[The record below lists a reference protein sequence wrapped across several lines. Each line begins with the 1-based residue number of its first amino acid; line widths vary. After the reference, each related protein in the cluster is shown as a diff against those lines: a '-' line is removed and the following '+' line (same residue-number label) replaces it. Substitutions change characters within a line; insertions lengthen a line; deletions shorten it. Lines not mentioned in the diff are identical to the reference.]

1 MNRRERFLYRSPLLL
16 LAVVAALG
24 LAAMAQSELLAQQ
37 GPATPAEAIRNLRF
51 REIGPA
57 IMGGRVDDFAVV
69 ESNPNIVYVGLA
81 SGGVWK
87 TTNGGITW
95 EPIFDDQPVST
106 IGDVAVAPSNPSI
119 VWVGTGE
126 PNNRQSSSWG
136 NGVYKSE
143 DGGKT
148 WQHMGLEQTHHI
160 GRIVIHPHNPDIV
173 YVAALGKLWGPNR
186 ERGVYK
192 TTDGGRTWTQVLF
205 VNEDTGV
212 VDLAMDPESPN
223 ILYAAAYQRRRTVFG
238 FAGSGP
244 GSGLYRSTDGGVTWT
259 RMVKGLPYDPEFSD
273 GAPPAPGG
281 GPALQRRG
289 PQPDLPQEAIEQT
302 GRIGLAIYRRNPAIV
317 YAIIEHARGGV
328 FRSEDR
334 GLSWRKMSDTN
345 PRPMYYSKI
354 VVDPNNDLRIWVMGA
369 PMYYS
374 EDGGKT
380 FVTNRVTR
388 IHGDYHA
395 MWINP
400 ADSNHMIVGSDGGI
414 HWSYD
419 AGRTWDFVNTL
430 AIGQFYEIGV
440 DMQQPYNIC
449 GGLQDN
455 GSWCGPSRTTY
466 TRGISNDEW
475 VRVGGGDGFYVQI
488 DPTDPNILYAESQDG
503 NLFRRDLR
511 TTESVSIRP
520 REAEGEPPYR
530 FQWNSPIVISAHDP
544 ATLYYGAQYLFK
556 STNRGDS
563 WQKISPDLTT
573 GQDRDK
579 LEIMGR
585 VPDRHTRSRHDGVQN
600 WPCITTIS
608 ESPRNPQVLWVGT
621 DDGNLQVTRD
631 GGRSWRNVADRVPG
645 VPPGTYVSRV
655 IASRHAE
662 GRAYVTFDGHRSNDF
677 RVYVYVTEDFGTTWK
692 EISRGIPQNNGVAN
706 VIREHHRN
714 PDLLFV
720 GTEYGAYVSFDRGAN
735 WSPLK
740 LNLPTVPV
748 DDIVIHPRE
757 NDLIL
762 GTHGRSIWVLDDIT
776 PLEQLNARVLASD
789 LHLFDIRAAI
799 AWRLYQHKA
808 NTGHKIFLAS
818 NPPYGALIHYYL
830 RQAPGANERVTITI
844 EDAQGKKLRELE
856 GTKEAG
862 VNRVNWD
869 LRSQL
874 PFELSEEQQQALGFF
889 GQMRGPL
896 VDPGTYTVKV
906 TLGSNTQSKTVTVEE
921 DPRIRISP
929 ADRAARRQALDRA
942 MQLAVRSMEAQ
953 RKITSLK
960 NALDATLNQWRG
972 PAGRQIPQAIRD
984 AAQEFSNRVNQVHGR
999 FVNPPLPL
1007 GWAGPPLE
1015 RREPTIPQRMGRLY
1029 GALEGYT
1036 AAPTPTQLEELAAL
1050 EKLVGEVGAQV
1061 DQLIEEDLAALNRR
1075 MNEAGIPH
1083 IRVAT
1088 GGRPN

>member
-1 MNRRERFLYRSPLLL
+1 MISHRKLLPTSLFLL
-16 LAVVAALG
+16 LAALSW
-24 LAAMAQSELLAQQ
+24 AAMVQNGLLAQQ
-37 GPATPAEAIRNLRF
+37 NPATPADAIRNLRF

-87 TTNGGITW
+87 TANGGITW

-106 IGDVAVAPSNPSI
+106 IGDIAVAPSNPSI

-173 YVAALGKLWGPNR
+173 YVAALGRLWGPNR

-244 GSGLYRSTDGGVTWT
+244 GSGLYRSTDGGITWT
-259 RMVKGLPYDPEFSD
+259 RVVKGMPYDPEFSESGQPTPG
-273 GAPPAPGG
+273 GAPAP
-281 GPALQRRG
+281 QRR
-289 PQPDLPQEAIEQT
+289 QPRPEVPRETIEQT
-302 GRIGLAIYRRNPAIV
+302 GRIGINIYRKNPNIV

-328 FRSEDR
+328 FRSEDK
-334 GLSWRKMSDTN
+334 GVTWRKMSDTN

-455 GSWCGPSRTTY
+455 GSWCGPSRTLF

-475 VRVGGGDGFYVQI
+475 IRVGGGDGFYVQI
-488 DPTDPNILYAESQDG
+488 DPTDPNIVYAESQDG

-511 TTESVSIRP
+511 TSESVSIRP

-530 FQWNSPIVISAHDP
+530 FQWNSPVVISAHDP
-544 ATLYYGAQYLFK
+544 ATIYYGAQYLFK

-585 VPDRHTRSRHDGVQN
+585 VPDRYTRSRHDGVQN

-608 ESPRNPQVLWVGT
+608 ESPRNSQVLWVGT
-621 DDGNLQVTRD
+621 DDGNLQITRD

-645 VPPGTYVSRV
+645 VPRGTYVSRV
-655 IASRHAE
+655 VASRHAE

-677 RVYVYVTEDFGTTWK
+677 RVYVYVTEDFGNTWK

-789 LHLFDIRAAI
+789 LHLFDIRSAI

-808 NTGHKIFLAS
+808 NTGHKIFLAP

-830 RQAPGANERVTITI
+830 RQAPGDSERVAITI

-862 VNRVNWD
+862 INRVNWD

-874 PFELSEEQQQALGFF
+874 PFELSQAQQQALGFF

-906 TLGSNTQSKTVTVEE
+906 TLGNNTQSKTVTVEE

-953 RKITSLK
+953 RKITGLK

-972 PAGRQIPQAIRD
+972 PAGQQIPQAIRD
-984 AAQEFSNRVNQVHGR
+984 AAQQLSNRVDQVHGR
-999 FVNPPLPL
+999 FVNPPLPP

-1036 AAPTPTQLEELAAL
+1036 AAPTPTQLEELVAL
-1050 EKLVGEVGAQV
+1050 EKLVAEVAAQV
-1061 DQLIEEDLAALNRR
+1061 DRLVEEDLAALNRR

-1083 IRVAT
+1083 IRIAP